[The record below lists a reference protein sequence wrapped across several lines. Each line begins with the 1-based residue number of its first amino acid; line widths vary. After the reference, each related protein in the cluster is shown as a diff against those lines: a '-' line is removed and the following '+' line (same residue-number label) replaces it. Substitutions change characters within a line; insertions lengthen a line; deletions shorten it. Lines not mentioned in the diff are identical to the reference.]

1 MSKVIYFM
9 KILITGAKGQ
19 LGQELVRLS
28 LVFPNGEIVGFDRK
42 KLDVTN
48 LEECYTVI
56 HSYKPNAIIHC
67 AAYTKVDQAESE
79 ANLAFRINAEGTRN
93 VALAA
98 EQIGAK
104 IIYIS
109 TDYVFDGKA
118 SSPYREDDLPNPLSV
133 YGKSKLVGE
142 QFVRSLCSYYFIVR
156 TSWIFGRYG
165 HNFVKTMLKL
175 EKERDVIKVV
185 DDQVG
190 SPTYALDLARF
201 LLKLV
206 RTEHYGIWHASN
218 TGSCSWYE
226 FARAVFEEKRL
237 NVRVE
242 PCTSADFQRLAP
254 RPAYSVLAHE
264 AIRYYGLEPFRP
276 WREALRDFLRDNEY

>member
-1 MSKVIYFM
+1 M
-9 KILITGAKGQ
+9 
-19 LGQELVRLS
+19 
-28 LVFPNGEIVGFDRK
+28 
-42 KLDVTN
+42 
-48 LEECYTVI
+48 
-56 HSYKPNAIIHC
+56 
-67 AAYTKVDQAESE
+67 
-79 ANLAFRINAEGTRN
+79 AFRINAEGTRN

-226 FARAVFEEKRL
+226 FAVTVKYL
-237 NVRVE
+237 
-242 PCTSADFQRLAP
+242 
-254 RPAYSVLAHE
+254 
-264 AIRYYGLEPFRP
+264 
-276 WREALRDFLRDNEY
+276 

>member
-133 YGKSKLVGE
+133 YG
-142 QFVRSLCSYYFIVR
+142 
-156 TSWIFGRYG
+156 
-165 HNFVKTMLKL
+165 
-175 EKERDVIKVV
+175 
-185 DDQVG
+185 
-190 SPTYALDLARF
+190 
-201 LLKLV
+201 
-206 RTEHYGIWHASN
+206 
-218 TGSCSWYE
+218 
-226 FARAVFEEKRL
+226 
-237 NVRVE
+237 
-242 PCTSADFQRLAP
+242 
-254 RPAYSVLAHE
+254 
-264 AIRYYGLEPFRP
+264 
-276 WREALRDFLRDNEY
+276 